1 MSKVLIEMEGGV
13 IQNIYTNIKDLE
25 VQVLDHDT
33 EGITEP
39 ILDEVEVSK
48 MFEGISSVKDID
60 YKYTDI

>member
-1 MSKVLIEMEGGV
+1 MSKVLIEIEGGV
-13 IQNIYTNIKDLE
+13 IQNVYTDIKNLE

-33 EGITEP
+33 DGTDEP

-48 MFEGISSVKDID
+48 IFDGIYSVKDID

>member
-33 EGITEP
+33 EGITEH
-39 ILDEVEVSK
+39 ILNEVEVSK

>member
-13 IQNIYTNIKDLE
+13 IQNVYTDIKDLE

-33 EGITEP
+33 DGITEP
-39 ILDEVEVSK
+39 ILDEVQVSK
-48 MFEGISSVKDID
+48 MFDGISSVKDID